1 MRMSHQFSQTLREAP
16 GDAEVVSHQLL
27 VRAGYIRPIAAGI
40 FSYLPF
46 GRRSMDKIKAII
58 REEMNAI
65 NGQEMTMPVVNPATV
80 WQETNRWYDIG
91 SELGRFQDKNG
102 RDMVLALSH
111 EEIVTDLVRREIQS
125 HRQLPQM
132 IYHMQTKWRDD
143 PRPRAGLIRAREFT
157 MLDSYTID
165 ADEAGL
171 AAQYWTHYQSYFN
184 IFRRCGLE
192 TLAVEADTGM
202 MGGKFAHEF
211 MYVTPIGEDTL
222 ILCDGCGYRANRQI
236 AVFSKS
242 QAVGEQP
249 LPLEKVATPETRT
262 IDDLAAFLG
271 VPHARTAKAVFMIGT
286 FVAAQEKSERFI
298 FAVVRGDMDV
308 NETKLLN
315 AVDAKALR
323 TATEEEIRAVGAVP
337 GYASPVGLSDV
348 LVVVDDAIPTS
359 PNLVAGA
366 NEDGFHLLNVNYGR
380 DFSADIVADIVAAA
394 EGDVCTTCGTALHT
408 VRAVETGNIFWI
420 GTHYSDLMGAT
431 FSRGKE
437 STQTPVQMGSYGI
450 GIGRLLACIAEEY
463 NDDDGL
469 TWPITVA
476 PFQVHLVQMR
486 GTETEAE
493 QIYADL
499 LSAGIDVLF
508 DDRDESPGVKF
519 NDADLIGVPLR
530 ITVGKRAL
538 QQGGVELKRRTEKEH
553 RIVPLTNVVNVVQK
567 EIETLLAAINA
578 TVQPVSLPVSSHEDN

>member
-1 MRMSHQFSQTLREAP
+1 MRMSRQFSQTLREAP
-16 GDAEVVSHQLL
+16 GDAEVISHRLL
-27 VRAGYIRPIAAGI
+27 MRAGYIRPIAAGI

-58 REEMNAI
+58 REEMDAI
-65 NGQEMTMPVVNPATV
+65 GGQEVTMPVVNPATV
-80 WQETNRWYDIG
+80 WQETNRWYEIG
-91 SELGRFQDKNG
+91 NELGRFHDKNG

-111 EEIVTDLVRREIQS
+111 EEVVTDLVRGEIQS

-165 ADEAGL
+165 ADEDGL
-171 AAQYWTHYQSYFN
+171 AVQYWAHYQSYFN

-202 MGGKFAHEF
+202 MGGKLAHEY

-222 ILCDGCGYRANRQI
+222 ILCAGCGYSANRQI
-236 AVFSKS
+236 AVFAKP
-242 QAVGEQP
+242 QTEQEAQ
-249 LPLEKVATPETRT
+249 LPLQKVATPDTKT
-262 IDDLAAFLG
+262 IDDLAHFLN
-271 VPHARTAKAVFMIGT
+271 VPRARTAKAVFMMGT
-286 FVAAQEKSERFI
+286 FVEAQAKVVRFI
-298 FAVVRGDMDV
+298 FAVVRGDMEV
-308 NETKLLN
+308 NETKLLK
-315 AVDAKALR
+315 AVGAQALR
-323 TATEEEIRAVGAVP
+323 PATEEEIRATGAAP

-348 LVVVDDAIPTS
+348 LVVVDDAIPVS
-359 PNLVAGA
+359 ANLVAGA
-366 NEDGFHLLNVNYGR
+366 NEDGFHWLNVNYGR
-380 DFSADIVADIVAAA
+380 DFSAEIIADIVSAV
-394 EGDVCTTCGTALHT
+394 EGDACNICGTALHT
-408 VRAVETGNIFWI
+408 VRAVETGNIFWL

-431 FSRGKE
+431 FSRGRE

-463 NDDDGL
+463 NDEYGL

-476 PFQVHLVQMR
+476 PFQVHLVPMR
-486 GTETEAE
+486 GTETVAE
-493 QIYADL
+493 QIDAEL
-499 LSAGIDVLF
+499 RAAGIDVLF

-530 ITVGKRAL
+530 VTIGKRAL
-538 QQGGVELKRRTEKEH
+538 QEGGVELKRRTEKER
-553 RIVPLTNVVNVVQK
+553 RIVPLADVVTVIKN
-567 EIETLLAAINA
+567 EIEVLSAEINA
-578 TVQPVSLPVSSHEDN
+578 TVRPVSLPR